1 MCYSSRERFSR
12 FLITF
17 VAEMDRIMKKFDNI
31 LICTDLD
38 GTLLRNDKSISEEN
52 INAIEYFK
60 ANGGRFTF
68 VTGRMPFYV
77 TDIYKT
83 IRPNAPIGC
92 INGGGVYDFATQ
104 QYLWTISLPDSVV
117 ELVRCVDEAFP
128 NVGIQMN
135 YLHEAYFSKQN
146 EAMERY
152 RLATGLPNLERPY
165 DDISGTLS
173 KVVFGSVDESELLAV
188 ADLLKNHVMGKD
200 FDFIRSEET
209 LFEILPKG
217 IEKGVAVE
225 KIADFLGISIDETIA
240 IGDYNNDISMI
251 KTAGIGIAVENAV
264 EEAKEAA
271 DFITVSNEEHAIAQ
285 VIADLETGKYTV

>member
-1 MCYSSRERFSR
+1 
-12 FLITF
+12 
-17 VAEMDRIMKKFDNI
+17 MKKFDNI

-60 ANGGRFTF
+60 ENGGCFTF

-77 TDIYKT
+77 TYIRDAV
-83 IRPNAPIGC
+83 RPNAPIGC
-92 INGGGVYDFATQ
+92 INGGGVYNFATQ
-104 QYLWTISLPDSVV
+104 QYLWTTSLSDSVV
-117 ELVRCVDEAFP
+117 ELVKCVDKAFP

-135 YLHEAYFSKQN
+135 TFHKTYFSKDN
-146 EAMERY
+146 ETMVHFRKE
-152 RLATGLPNLERPY
+152 TGLPNLWLPY
-165 DDISGTLS
+165 DNIPETLS
-173 KVVFGSVDESELLAV
+173 KVIFGSDDESELLAV
-188 ADLLKNHVMGKD
+188 ADMLKGHPIAKD
-200 FDFIRSEET
+200 FDFIRSERT

-225 KIADFLGISIDETIA
+225 KIAEILNIPIERTIG
-240 IGDYNNDISMI
+240 IGDYNNDISML

-264 EEAKEAA
+264 KEAKEAA

-285 VIADLETGKYTV
+285 VIYDLEAGKYIE